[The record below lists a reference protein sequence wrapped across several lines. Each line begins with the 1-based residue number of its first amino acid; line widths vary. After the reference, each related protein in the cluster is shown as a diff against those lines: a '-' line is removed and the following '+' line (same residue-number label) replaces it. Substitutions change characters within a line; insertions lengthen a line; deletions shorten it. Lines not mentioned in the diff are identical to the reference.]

1 MTSLTIVTTR
11 TSKTAGEVGPDEILR
26 TGTAPAYGYDL
37 NTVKEQGNMFAIRD
51 QLNATS
57 IFKVPDYGTSLINSD
72 GLLVLTL
79 TYIVADMSTVPGLT
93 TDNAYELCVS
103 TRHTEAT
110 ALGIGDYQGWRTQ
123 YFNDKFTVS
132 NVVTTSEPA

>member
-1 MTSLTIVTTR
+1 MTSLTMVTTR
-11 TSKTAGEVGPDEILR
+11 TSKTAGEGGPDAMLHS
-26 TGTAPAYGYDL
+26 GSPPSYGYDL
-37 NTVKEQGNMFAIRD
+37 NTVKEQNNMLAIRD

-57 IFKVPDYGTSLINSD
+57 VFKVPDYGTSLINSD

-103 TRHTEAT
+103 TKLTEAT
-110 ALGIGDYQGWRTQ
+110 ALNIGEYQDWKTK
-123 YFNDKFTVS
+123 YFAEHFTVS

>member
-1 MTSLTIVTTR
+1 MTSLTMVTTR
-11 TSKTAGEVGPDEILR
+11 TSKTAGEVGPDEILHS
-26 TGTAPAYGYDL
+26 GSPPSYGYDL
-37 NTVKEQGNMFAIRD
+37 NTVKEQVNMFAIRD

-79 TYIVADMSTVPGLT
+79 TYIVADMSTIEGLT
-93 TDNAYELCVS
+93 IDNAYTMMIS

-110 ALGIGDYQGWRTQ
+110 ALGLSEYQHWKMT
-123 YFNDKFTVS
+123 YFDDKFTIS

>member
-1 MTSLTIVTTR
+1 MTSLTMVTTR
-11 TSKTAGEVGPDEILR
+11 TSKTAGELGPDAMLHS
-26 TGTAPAYGYDL
+26 GSPPSYGYDL

-79 TYIVADMSTVPGLT
+79 TYIVADMSTIEGLT
-93 TDNAYELCVS
+93 IDNAYTMMIS

-110 ALGIGDYQGWRTQ
+110 ALGLSEYQNWKMT
-123 YFNDKFTVS
+123 YFDDKFTMS